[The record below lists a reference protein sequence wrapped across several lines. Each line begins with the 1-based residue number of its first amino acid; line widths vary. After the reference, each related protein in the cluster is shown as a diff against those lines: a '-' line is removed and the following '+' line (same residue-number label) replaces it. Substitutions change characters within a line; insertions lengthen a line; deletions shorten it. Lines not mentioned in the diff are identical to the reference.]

1 MMGGSGGG
9 SFSWDKIDPK
19 DINRDLRKKT
29 SSVEYENEVAGFLT
43 SLLVTFNDRDIAAIN
58 THLEE
63 IRKALEKEIEGT
75 VDLNYGGS
83 VAKHTYVDGLSDV
96 DSLVVLNK
104 SELENKSSEEV
115 RDYFYSRL
123 CDRFP
128 NSKIEKG
135 TLAVTVKFG
144 DIDIQLLPAL
154 KRGKGFQIAD
164 ASGTNWSNI
173 NPKNFSQRLS
183 NLNQKMGNKLV
194 PTIKLAKA
202 INFTLPEKRRLS
214 GYHTEALAVEI
225 FRDYGGRTT
234 TKEMLKYFFKEAGK
248 RVQTPIVDKTGQSS
262 VVDAY
267 LGGARNLNRGMVSD
281 SLSRIA
287 RRLEKADLGQNLDG
301 WKQIFDL

>member
-1 MMGGSGGG
+1 MGGSGGG
-9 SFSWDKIDPK
+9 YISWGKIDPK
-19 DINRDLRKKT
+19 DINKDLHKQI

-43 SLLVTFNDRDIAAIN
+43 SLLVTFNDRATASIN

-83 VAKHTYVDGLSDV
+83 VAKHTYVDGLSDI
-96 DSLVVLNK
+96 DSLVILNK
-104 SELENKSSEEV
+104 SELENKSPEEV

-128 NSKIEKG
+128 NSTIEKG
-135 TLAVTVKFG
+135 KLAVTVKFG
-144 DIDIQLLPAL
+144 DIDIQLLPSI
-154 KRGKGFQIAD
+154 KRGKEFQIAD
-164 ASGTNWSNI
+164 ASGTKWSDI
-173 NPKNFSQRLS
+173 SPKKFSQRLS

-194 PTIKLAKA
+194 PTVKLAKA
-202 INFTLPEKRRLS
+202 IIFTLPEKRRLS
-214 GYHTEALAVEI
+214 GYHAEALAVDI
-225 FRDYGGRTT
+225 FRDYGGRMT
-234 TKEMLKYFFKEAGK
+234 TKDMLKYFFNEAGK
-248 RVQTPIVDKTGQSS
+248 KVLTPIADKTGQSK

-267 LGGARNLNRGMVSD
+267 LGGAKNINRGVVSD

-287 RRLEKADLGQNLDG
+287 RRLEKADLGQNLDS